1 LTEAAWLAEDRCAA
15 TEQLT
20 ALVAMDLEGF
30 DRWERGEVAT
40 WWRRCGMDG
49 SLPVRA
55 VVADTRMAEME
66 GNAVAAASGWTELGL
81 PYEAAL
87 ALMQVRGTGLAA
99 ALAQAVTIL
108 DSLEARPAAR
118 LARKLAR
125 QFDVEADLP
134 KPRRGPYAA
143 ARRHPLGLTRRE
155 LEVLGLI
162 SRGMGNREIAG
173 RLNRSLRTV
182 EHHVAA
188 VLGKLGAANRMEIML
203 RLRTEPWLLPPAG
216 QDPPDEM

>member
-1 LTEAAWLAEDRCAA
+1 MVDDTRVAA
-15 TEQLT
+15 TPEL
-20 ALVAMDLEGF
+20 MSPI
-30 DRWERGEVAT
+30 RRGPRSVSASNA
-40 WWRRCGMDG
+40 RLDCGQCQI
-49 SLPVRA
+49 
-55 VVADTRMAEME
+55 
-66 GNAVAAASGWTELGL
+66 GL
-81 PYEAAL
+81 
-87 ALMQVRGTGLAA
+87 RGTAA

-143 ARRHPLGLTRRE
+143 ARRHPLGLTKRE

-216 QDPPDEM
+216 QDPPDEI